1 LNATFERFVDEVAA
15 DPHVGHLADDVRDA
29 LEFVYQ
35 NVDTIEFADAYVW
48 VLGQTSRSLRD
59 RVIALGKIEHKVR
72 KDLEAPHVPGRPLI
86 RLNLHELLGW

>member
-1 LNATFERFVDEVAA
+1 LELLGRPDHRSVHPLNATFERFVDEVAA

-35 NVDTIEFADAYVW
+35 NVDTIEFA
-48 VLGQTSRSLRD
+48 
-59 RVIALGKIEHKVR
+59 LGKIEHKVR